1 MRDTG
6 VGRMCLLPFF
16 FRNASEPLHD
26 NESMLERNET
36 SSISL
41 VSSETLPGR
50 VLCARIDAALPFG
63 CTSDHLPGYKYPR
76 VRHNLHACTAIDIR

>member
-26 NESMLERNET
+26 NESMLERNEIL
-36 SSISL
+36 SNSL
-41 VSSETLPGR
+41 VSLCPGKSS
-50 VLCARIDAALPFG
+50 LG
-63 CTSDHLPGYKYPR
+63 CFP
-76 VRHNLHACTAIDIR
+76 

>member
-26 NESMLERNET
+26 NESMLERNE
-36 SSISL
+36 ILFNSL
-41 VSSETLPGR
+41 VS
-50 VLCARIDAALPFG
+50 LCFDYHHPNTANDATSHEYAIPNTHAFALNG
-63 CTSDHLPGYKYPR
+63 NIHC
-76 VRHNLHACTAIDIR
+76 N